1 MTLKALLASAE
12 SAFGARV
19 SELERSRQRDYT
31 EGSSGLRANHVSA
44 SVSALTCHDYIGN
57 SMSHA
62 VPFIQRSFECGCE
75 SWQCKGVSLAIY
87 AVLMIVW

>member
-31 EGSSGLRANHVSA
+31 EGSSGLRW
-44 SVSALTCHDYIGN
+44 TRI
-57 SMSHA
+57 MSPPLWVH
-62 VPFIQRSFECGCE
+62 
-75 SWQCKGVSLAIY
+75 
-87 AVLMIVW
+87 